1 MDDPTSAVDIAS
13 KVEIYNF
20 MNRYCLEGGSILFIS
35 SDFDE
40 LIGMCDR
47 ILLMR
52 EGRISQIFSRK
63 EFDADEIIS
72 ALSK

>member
-1 MDDPTSAVDIAS
+1 MDDPTSAVDISS

-52 EGRISQIFSRK
+52 EGRISRVFSRM